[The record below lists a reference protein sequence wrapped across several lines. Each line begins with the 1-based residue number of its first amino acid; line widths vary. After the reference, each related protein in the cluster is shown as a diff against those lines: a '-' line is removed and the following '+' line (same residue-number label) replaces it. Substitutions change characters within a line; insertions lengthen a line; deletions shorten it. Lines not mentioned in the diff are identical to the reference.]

1 MYYFHKNN
9 NQKTTIDAKV
19 AEPLFLIILNIDI
32 QPSLPNSSFR
42 GIYDSETCT
51 GFAPDLHFI

>member
-9 NQKTTIDAKV
+9 NQKTTIITKL
-19 AEPLFLIILNIDI
+19 AEHLDHFNIDI

>member
-9 NQKTTIDAKV
+9 NQKTTIITKL
-19 AEPLFLIILNIDI
+19 AEHLDHFNIDI
-32 QPSLPNSSFR
+32 LPSLPNSSFR